1 MVVGGLVVEEV
12 EEAAVLVVV
21 EVDEAAVL
29 AVEEVDEAVV
39 LVVGGGNGFNSL

>member
-12 EEAAVLVVV
+12 EEAAVLAVE
-21 EVDEAAVL
+21 EVDEAVVL
-29 AVEEVDEAVV
+29 VVVEVDEAVV